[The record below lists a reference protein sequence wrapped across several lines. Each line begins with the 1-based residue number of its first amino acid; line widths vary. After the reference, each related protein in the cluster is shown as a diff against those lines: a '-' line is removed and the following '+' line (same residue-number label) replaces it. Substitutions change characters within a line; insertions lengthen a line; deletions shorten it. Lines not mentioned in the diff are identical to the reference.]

1 MTQNHIAFFQSVV
14 GSTYV
19 LTSAS
24 DLESYGRDWTK
35 VYKPDPMAIVL
46 PASTDQV
53 SKIARYCSENQ
64 LSLVPSGGR
73 TGLAGGSV
81 ATNKEVVI
89 SLNRMSKIEKIDCI
103 GMTVACEAGVTL
115 QQLQEAAADNDVYFA
130 LDLAAKGSCHIGGN
144 IATNAG
150 GVKFV
155 RYGGM
160 RELVLGLEVVL
171 PSGEVLNMNHS
182 LRKNNTGYDLKH
194 LFIGSEGTLGIITRA
209 TMKLNS
215 KPGNLV
221 VSLMA
226 TSFFAEVPKILERC
240 NMMRAPIT
248 AFEFFTDIAHNVVL
262 DNNPNLKTPFAEK
275 HACYVLLEIDAGK
288 GGDDVIEPILESLFN
303 DGLIN
308 DAVVAGTAAQMTE
321 FWSHRENISESIAAA
336 GFAHKNDISIPID
349 QLGAFIAGLN
359 ALIAKEA
366 SDLICI
372 VFGHIADGNLHLN
385 YLAPKGTELSL
396 FKDSVKV
403 LEKKVFDLIKAHEG
417 SISAEHGIGLLK
429 KKDLPYSRTASEIEI
444 MRGIKKIF
452 DPQNIMNPGKIF
464 DC

>member
-1 MTQNHIAFFQSVV
+1 VTQNHIAFFQSIV
-14 GSTYV
+14 GSAYV
-19 LTSAS
+19 LTNEA

-35 VYKPDPMAIVL
+35 IYSPDPLAIVL
-46 PASTDQV
+46 PATTQQV
-53 SKIARYCSENQ
+53 SQITRYCCDNS

-81 ATNKEVVI
+81 AANKEVVI
-89 SLNRMSKIEKIDCI
+89 SLNRMNKIEKIDRM
-103 GMTVACEAGVTL
+103 GMTVECEAGVTL
-115 QQLQEAAADNDVYFA
+115 QQLQEAASDHEVYFA

-150 GVKFV
+150 GVKFI

-171 PSGEVLNMNHS
+171 PSGEILDMNHS

-215 KPGNLV
+215 KPGNLI
-221 VSLMA
+221 VSIIA
-226 TSFFAEVPKILERC
+226 TSSFSEVPKILERC

-248 AFEFFTDIAHNVVL
+248 AFEFFTDIAHKIVL
-262 DNNPNLKTPFAEK
+262 DHNSGLKTPFSEE
-275 HACYVLLEIDAGK
+275 HACYVLLEVE
-288 GGDDVIEPILESLFN
+288 GGDDILQPILESLFN

-308 DAVVAGTAAQMTE
+308 DAVVANSAAQMNE

-349 QLGAFIAGLN
+349 QLGSFIAGLD
-359 ALIAKEA
+359 ALIAGETNNI
-366 SDLICI
+366 LCV

-385 YLAPKGTELSL
+385 YLAPKGADLSM
-396 FKDSVKV
+396 FKASVQV
-403 LEKKVFDLIKAHEG
+403 LEKKIFSLIKKHEG

-429 KKDLPYSRTASEIEI
+429 KKDLLFSRTAAEVDV
-444 MRGIKKIF
+444 MKQIKRIF